1 MSGSD
6 SDLTGRTPECGRFR
20 YLSGGGWGGDF
31 VLRAMLR
38 IPQVVLKGGH
48 VQPVWAGHPW
58 VFPQGIAEVRGKP
71 AHGDEVTVVDAEG
84 HALGH
89 GFFAERSAIAV
100 RIFSTAEEGGFDHAL
115 LVRRLLAAAAR
126 RKAMGLPE
134 AEPGA
139 TDGYRLVHGE
149 GDGLPGLIVDR
160 YGTHLV
166 IQLGTA
172 GMARR
177 LEAIVSALREVLAP
191 DAILD
196 RTSARVAQSEG
207 FEAPGGV
214 LVGVEPDELR
224 FRERGLHFALPG
236 ELGQKTGFYFDQR
249 PLRARIEALS
259 PGRRVLDAYSY
270 VGAIGLGA
278 ARGGAAS
285 VTSVDSSAPA
295 LAVLARLALQNG
307 VNVQATKADAV
318 EFMSAQRN
326 AFDLVV
332 ADPPKLSP
340 GRAARDRALRAFR
353 RIAASAV
360 GATAPGGILALSSC
374 SQAIGLLEV
383 ERALALAAKDAQK
396 RVTVVERL
404 FQGADH
410 PVPPA
415 FPQGLY
421 LSTVLAHVE
430 LP

>member
-1 MSGSD
+1 MVASAWWVAGARSID
-6 SDLTGRTPECGRFR
+6 RGMG
-20 YLSGGGWGGDF
+20 
-31 VLRAMLR
+31 RAMPALPR
-38 IPQVVLKGGH
+38 VVLKGGH

-58 VFPQGIAEVRGKP
+58 VFPQGIAEVRGH
-71 AHGDEVTVVDAEG
+71 ARHGDEVVVVDAEG
-84 HALGH
+84 HELGY

-100 RIFSTAEEGGFDHAL
+100 RIVSSVEEGPFDQAL
-115 LVRRLLAAAAR
+115 VVRRLRAAAAR
-126 RKAMGLPE
+126 RSALGLPASGEE
-134 AEPGA
+134 AI
-139 TDGYRLVHGE
+139 DGYRLVHGE

-160 YGTHLV
+160 YGAELV
-166 IQLGTA
+166 LQLGTA

-177 LEAIVSALREVLAP
+177 LPSIVQALREVAEP
-191 DAILD
+191 AGISD
-196 RTSARVAQSEG
+196 RTSARVAQGEG
-207 FEAPGGV
+207 FEAPGGA
-214 LVGVEPDELR
+214 LFGELPQELC
-224 FRERGLHFALPG
+224 FRERGLRFTLPG

-259 PGRRVLDAYSY
+259 AGRRVLDAYSY
-270 VGAIGLGA
+270 VGAIGLAA
-278 ARGGAAS
+278 ARGGAAA

-295 LAVLARLALQNG
+295 LSVLVRLAAANG
-307 VNVQATKADAV
+307 VSVRAEKADAV
-318 EFMSAQRN
+318 EFMAGHPS

-360 GATAPGGILALSSC
+360 TAVAPGGLLALSSC

-383 ERALALAAKDAQK
+383 ERALALAAKDAKK

-421 LSTVLAHVE
+421 LSTVLAYVE
-430 LP
+430 AQ